1 MIRPL
6 SAADPESAGVYPPI
20 VIQLAAAERSPPLR
34 FFSAATA
41 IGLGTSANEF
51 TVTRPVN
58 EVNSV
63 SCRARSITY
72 RAHRQAVRVVAAAT
86 AAAGDNYFIGHTC
99 EFQSDIAASDCRL
112 FRIVIIIAARI
123 FPSKFTEEFAFGDPP
138 KLSERRQS

>member
-1 MIRPL
+1 
-6 SAADPESAGVYPPI
+6 
-20 VIQLAAAERSPPLR
+20 LAAAERSPPLR
-34 FFSAATA
+34 FFSAAIA

-86 AAAGDNYFIGHTC
+86 AATGDNYFIGSTC
-99 EFQSDIAASDCRL
+99 EFRSDIAATSDCRL

-123 FPSKFTEEFAFGDPP
+123 FPSKFTEEFASDPP
-138 KLSERRQS
+138 KLGERRQS